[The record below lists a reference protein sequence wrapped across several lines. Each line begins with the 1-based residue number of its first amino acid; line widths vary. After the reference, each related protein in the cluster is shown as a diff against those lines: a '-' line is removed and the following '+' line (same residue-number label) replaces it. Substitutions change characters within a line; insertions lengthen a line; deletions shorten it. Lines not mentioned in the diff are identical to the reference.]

1 MAREGQLKA
10 RFGLNRDLVGHSVA
24 RPCCDSTAVSTMR
37 TFLES
42 IIDSMV
48 DRLDEKQGDFCRV
61 FIGRVFPGYE

>member
-1 MAREGQLKA
+1 MARKGQLKA
-10 RFGLNRDLVGHSVA
+10 RFGLNPGLVSFVD
-24 RPCCDSTAVSTMR
+24 RPGCDPTAVSAMR

-61 FIGRVFPGYE
+61 FIGRVFPGCE